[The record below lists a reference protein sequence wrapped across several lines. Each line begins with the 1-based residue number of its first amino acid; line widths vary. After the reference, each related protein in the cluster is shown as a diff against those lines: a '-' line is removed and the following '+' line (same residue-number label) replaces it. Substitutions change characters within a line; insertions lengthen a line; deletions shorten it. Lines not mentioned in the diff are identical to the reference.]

1 MLRVPAILFW
11 PVAVL
16 RCAATMLSVR
26 IPLAPITNPQQLQ
39 LSPLKGLSL
48 VDKENTVSA
57 RGGCCGPGREAGK
70 RSRPP
75 LTHVSLQPPAL
86 SGARV
91 LASKT
96 ARRIFQEPAEPV
108 SDGRGAEGPGAALGV
123 LAPKPHCLLSCSH
136 SRAGSFPAY
145 AAPPQGDL
153 PCPSAHFPV
162 WACAP
167 LLRPTEC
174 DGTATFSHRVP

>member
-1 MLRVPAILFW
+1 
-11 PVAVL
+11 
-16 RCAATMLSVR
+16 MLSVR

-48 VDKENTVSA
+48 VDKENT
-57 RGGCCGPGREAGK
+57 
-70 RSRPP
+70 
-75 LTHVSLQPPAL
+75 PPAL
-86 SGARV
+86 SGTRV

-96 ARRIFQEPAEPV
+96 ARRIFQEPAEP
-108 SDGRGAEGPGAALGV
+108 
-123 LAPKPHCLLSCSH
+123 
-136 SRAGSFPAY
+136 